1 MVSRVAFWA
10 RFGDRYKRLG
20 VDWRGRVMGMNV
32 APIIQS
38 FEREKNTLLNRSHAI
53 KVESVGDELDQKW
66 TPVFIWSMSLQ
77 EMEKAG
83 VQGQQVCFVVL
94 LSKIGTP
101 IWSGRVDDDCG
112 LKLRM
117 GWEGM
122 RAEETPPLVRFE
134 KTFPEPP
141 ANFAMYP
148 GAKYWVEVVD
158 DDGTPSDRVT
168 GITLANE
175 ADVDAFAHHACLVVF
190 QLQEFKQVIVAP
202 QIRPDGGYATVP
214 LEKIRA
220 AQRAAKALQ
229 DALMG
234 LG

>member
-83 VQGQQVCFVVL
+83 VQGQQTN
-94 LSKIGTP
+94 SKKMNNLNDIGGKKNAL
-101 IWSGRVDDDCG
+101 IILEIGR
-112 LKLRM
+112 
-117 GWEGM
+117 
-122 RAEETPPLVRFE
+122 
-134 KTFPEPP
+134 
-141 ANFAMYP
+141 
-148 GAKYWVEVVD
+148 
-158 DDGTPSDRVT
+158 
-168 GITLANE
+168 
-175 ADVDAFAHHACLVVF
+175 AHV
-190 QLQEFKQVIVAP
+190 
-202 QIRPDGGYATVP
+202 
-214 LEKIRA
+214 
-220 AQRAAKALQ
+220 
-229 DALMG
+229 
-234 LG
+234 